1 MKSITYFTFPGLVAA
16 SILSP
21 CQKKANPILD
31 VQAVRSNR
39 DHYRHWETRFHD
51 YCKLEGYRNPAKDRL
66 METADPYIAT
76 KRPFELAVLRSTI
89 AASEWNT
96 HDGVI
101 ASKIPAEDAEK
112 PWVWLQ
118 KIKEHYVGA
127 STLMQE
133 RYHFWVKKS
142 QADQTSITAWETT
155 VRTAAGRCSF
165 GVNADEFMR
174 DKFLF
179 GLNDSFTRLREDIFY
194 RDGQRRPDDPP
205 FTLAFVVSQ
214 ALSFE
219 AAQQTNKLLAASTI
233 E

>member
-1 MKSITYFTFPGLVAA
+1 
-16 SILSP
+16 
-21 CQKKANPILD
+21 
-31 VQAVRSNR
+31 
-39 DHYRHWETRFHD
+39 
-51 YCKLEGYRNPAKDRL
+51 
-66 METADPYIAT
+66 
-76 KRPFELAVLRSTI
+76 
-89 AASEWNT
+89 
-96 HDGVI
+96 
-101 ASKIPAEDAEK
+101 
-112 PWVWLQ
+112 
-118 KIKEHYVGA
+118 
-127 STLMQE
+127 MQE

-179 GLNDSFTRLREDIFY
+179 GLNDSFTRLREDIFF
-194 RDGQRRPDDPP
+194 RDGQRKPDDPP